1 MRVMGID
8 PGLQNMGWGVIE
20 VEGPRVRH
28 VANGVVHSS
37 PRADLARRLLE
48 LFDGLTA
55 VVSEQGPDR
64 AAVEQTFVNRDGAG
78 TLKLGQA
85 RAVALLV
92 PARAGIPVGEYAPN
106 AVKKAVVGVGLAAK
120 EQVDH
125 MVRLHLPGARIDGPD
140 AADALAVA
148 ICHAHHL
155 QSATHLAKAI
165 AEAEDRAADERAEAA
180 LANLART
187 IRKVRR

>member
-8 PGLQNMGWGVIE
+8 PGLQNMGWGIIE
-20 VEGPRVRH
+20 VDGPRVRH
-28 VANGVVHSS
+28 VANGVVHSD
-37 PRADLARRLLE
+37 PRADLAGRLLQ

-55 VVSEQGPDR
+55 VVSERLPDR

-155 QSATHLAKAI
+155 QSATHLTKAI
-165 AEAEDRAADERAEAA
+165 AKAEDRAAEERAEAA